1 MANNERILI
10 AVEDCAV
17 MYRVIDYVA
26 ALIAGRDYFAVHLYH
41 RLPSVPPLLREHGGA
56 EDPDRELQ
64 LHDELE
70 RDIRRWISEQEDKC
84 RVTLNKAH
92 DRLIAAG
99 VSADLVHMKIGSPAL
114 ADEELGEALC
124 HTAKEL
130 GCRTIVLPHEHV
142 SAIRDILR
150 NRVGGQAEVLA
161 VWLVS

>member
-1 MANNERILI
+1 M
-10 AVEDCAV
+10 
-17 MYRVIDYVA
+17 
-26 ALIAGRDYFAVHLYH
+26 
-41 RLPSVPPLLREHGGA
+41 REHGGA

-64 LHDELE
+64 LHGALE
-70 RDIRRWISEQEDKC
+70 RDIYRWVSEQEDRC

-114 ADEELGEALC
+114 ADEELGEALRC
-124 HTAKEL
+124 IAQEL

-142 SAIRDILR
+142 SALRDIFR
-150 NRVGGQAEVLA
+150 GRAGGQAEVLA